1 MDKSLKYFYLIL
13 IFLISIQ
20 NINKANNP
28 TFISQEDTVEIY
40 LIDSF
45 IPPENQEQL
54 HISFSTSEDCKS
66 KILLDNK
73 YEFSVSDDYQ
83 SFHQIVIDIQDLN
96 FSSNIVPFICIV
108 ETNDGRTFKSE
119 KYEINIQRKSELDI
133 SKNYLWSCLFGG
145 IFFLTPSFNYVLHH
159 SDDYFSLKKEIP
171 VISFYSKKFNRPF
184 GYLALEYSH
193 INNFKYKNYLSAG
206 YKQLIDI
213 PVLDYVSP
221 GINLMTNFNGFNG
234 ISTEISL
241 GLIKIYNVFTIY
253 SRYRFNF
260 QPNKSGT
267 EFHEFSI
274 GLFSSFFSFQF

>member
-1 MDKSLKYFYLIL
+1 MKYIPLLLLFFIP
-13 IFLISIQ
+13 FQSI
-20 NINKANNP
+20 IKANNFY
-28 TFISQEDTVEIY
+28 TQSQEDSVEIY

-45 IPPENQEQL
+45 VPPENQNQL
-54 HISFSTSEDCKS
+54 HISFSTSDDCKS
-66 KILLDNK
+66 KLLLDNK
-73 YEFSVSDDYQ
+73 YEFNVSTDYQ
-83 SFHQIVIDIQDLN
+83 SFHQIVIDIVDLN
-96 FSSNIVPFICIV
+96 FSSNIVPFIFIV
-108 ETNDGRTFKSE
+108 ERKDGKTFNSE

-159 SDDYFSLKKEIP
+159 GDDYFSLKKEIP
-171 VISFYSKKFNRPF
+171 IISFYSKKFNRPF

-213 PVLDYVSP
+213 PVLDYVAP

-241 GLIKIYNVFTIY
+241 GLLKVYNVFTIY
-253 SRYRFNF
+253 TRYRFNF
-260 QPNKSGT
+260 QPDKSGS

-274 GLFSSFFSFQF
+274 GLYSSFFSFQF